1 MSTQTNVLPIRPI
14 QGVSAPLT
22 IIISEK
28 IDHGVAN
35 LVQNIHV
42 PNLLLTTTDEYPAL
56 RIDERKADIYLSID
70 VTSISPQELTLLI
83 EKFEPTQIVVHKLE
97 VMFERDYKKTKWLA
111 LSSKARDF
119 INRLQDITRTPITM
133 IGTSPDT
140 MVDIR

>member
-35 LVQNIHV
+35 LVQNINV

-70 VTSISPQELTLLI
+70 VTAISQQELALLI

-97 VMFERDYKKTKWLA
+97 VMFERDYKKTTWLS
-111 LSSKARDF
+111 LSAKARDF
-119 INRLQDITRTPITM
+119 INHLQEITRTPITM
-133 IGTSPDT
+133 IGTSPMT